1 MRSQNGCKEKTPL
14 NIAGVFLHTVLTFGI
29 CGCKIYAGGETMK
42 GYIFLFIL
50 WIAVLLVALVS
61 LVMSVSY
68 MFKTYD
74 ALIVGVA
81 VSLYIAVRAGEK
93 IAALLRGK
101 PED

>member
-1 MRSQNGCKEKTPL
+1 
-14 NIAGVFLHTVLTFGI
+14 
-29 CGCKIYAGGETMK
+29 MK

-61 LVMSVSY
+61 LVMSVYY

-81 VSLYIAVRAGEK
+81 VSLYIADRK
-93 IAALLRGK
+93 STRLNSSHR
-101 PED
+101 

>member
-1 MRSQNGCKEKTPL
+1 M
-14 NIAGVFLHTVLTFGI
+14 
-29 CGCKIYAGGETMK
+29 
-42 GYIFLFIL
+42 FIL

-61 LVMSVSY
+61 LVMSVYY

-93 IAALLRGK
+93 IAAL
-101 PED
+101 